1 MGRAEKRKCERK
13 LWLIVSGFCFSD
25 FSLESEFAQF
35 YPTLCDPVDCSPP
48 GSSIH
53 RILQA
58 RVLEWVA
65 SSFSR
70 GSSQPRDQT
79 QVSRIAGRHFKL
91 WATRGARFLIRT
103 SWKHRDLVSLSQHLA
118 LRPVIIPNWTSIQS
132 KGKAGMEMKGWDGTL
147 LHDKHQLLWE
157 QESQSC
163 AVHIDI
169 TRGVSFGGSV
179 TIMPPALKQ
188 HPNFP
193 LDNLW
198 FPPHSYKLPNNSVH
212 FFIFWLSHVACRI
225 LVLHP
230 GIEPRPLQ

>member
-48 GSSIH
+48 GSSIR

-70 GSSQPRDQT
+70 GSSQPRDRT
-79 QVSRIAGRHFKL
+79 QVSCITGRHFKL

-103 SWKHRDLVSLSQHLA
+103 FWKHRDLVSLSQHLP
-118 LRPVIIPNWTSIQS
+118 LRPVMISNWTSTQS

-169 TRGVSFGGSV
+169 TRGVSLVDLSQSCLQLLNNILTFLLIISDSHPTSISSQ
-179 TIMPPALKQ
+179 TIL
-188 HPNFP
+188 
-193 LDNLW
+193 
-198 FPPHSYKLPNNSVH
+198 
-212 FFIFWLSHVACRI
+212 FIFLSFGWAMWLAGS
-225 LVLHP
+225 
-230 GIEPRPLQ
+230 